1 MQTMT
6 MKQGIPTANPMT
18 SASSFSVKQ
27 NDGDN
32 GIQQKWANTE
42 VERVKVKFL
51 LPFNCTLLCH
61 TLIVTK

>member
-32 GIQQKWANTE
+32 GIQQKCENTE
-42 VERVKVKFL
+42 VVSVQE
-51 LPFNCTLLCH
+51 
-61 TLIVTK
+61 

>member
-6 MKQGIPTANPMT
+6 MKQGIPTTNPMT

-32 GIQQKWANTE
+32 GIQQIWANTE
-42 VERVKVKFL
+42 VDSFGARVIS
-51 LPFNCTLLCH
+51 LPGLN
-61 TLIVTK
+61 

>member
-18 SASSFSVKQ
+18 RASCFSVKQ

-32 GIQQKWANTE
+32 GIQQKWANKE
-42 VERVKVKFL
+42 VDSFGARMIFL
-51 LPFNCTLLCH
+51 L
-61 TLIVTK
+61 